1 MFQNML
7 VREITKHL
15 QQTTK
20 NLEGGFEKAT
30 RNWKHENWTGG
41 GRDRGGGGRGWREL
55 VTRLLV
61 IGQSNHG
68 LLVGYQ
74 LDDNGKC

>member
-1 MFQNML
+1 MN
-7 VREITKHL
+7 R
-15 QQTTK
+15 QQENESMK
-20 NLEGGFEKAT
+20 IGLEGD
-30 RNWKHENWTGG
+30 
-41 GRDRGGGGRGWREL
+41 RDRGGGGRGWREL

-61 IGQSNHG
+61 IGESNHG

>member
-1 MFQNML
+1 MKRQQ
-7 VREITKHL
+7 EIGSMKIGL
-15 QQTTK
+15 D
-20 NLEGGFEKAT
+20 
-30 RNWKHENWTGG
+30 G